1 MTSLHRGTTAGSAG
15 FTAIMEFSPLWL
27 VTNAASGSNSDGAVQ
42 DIAASLESIGCAPV
56 RIICFPDE
64 DLPTGE
70 DLTRAGVR
78 TLAVFTG
85 DGTINAAATS
95 ATGWDGAILVLPG
108 GTMNLLS
115 KALHGDVP
123 PETIT
128 GHLAAGSF
136 RRIGQPAV
144 RTSQGTALVEVLAG
158 PGAMWAD
165 VREGVRDLDLGAIA
179 ETFSKALRET
189 REGPGVKVADPAA
202 GKPDGYRALRIAP
215 HGNGLHVDGYDFADL
230 ADFAA
235 QGFAMLVKRDFRQ
248 GPHDDLGQFDAID
261 CISDSAIALMID
273 GERRQGDLRERFE
286 RIVFPVDFIATK
298 SVGD

>member
-1 MTSLHRGTTAGSAG
+1 
-15 FTAIMEFSPLWL
+15 MELSPIWL
-27 VTNAASGSNSDGAVQ
+27 VTNAASGSNSDEAVQ
-42 DIAASLESIGCAPV
+42 DVTASLEAIGCAPD
-56 RIICFPDE
+56 RLIRFPDE
-64 DLPTGE
+64 ELPTGD

-85 DGTINAAATS
+85 DGTINAAATM
-95 ATGWDGAILVLPG
+95 AEGWDGAILVLPG

-123 PETIT
+123 PEAIA
-128 GHLAAGSF
+128 GHLAAGTF

-144 RTSQGTALVEVLAG
+144 STSQGTALVEVLAG

-165 VREGVRDLDLGAIA
+165 VREGVRDFDLAAIA
-179 ETFSKALRET
+179 ETFTNALRET

-215 HGNGLHVDGYDFADL
+215 QGNGLHVDGYDFVDL

-235 QGFAMLVKRDFRQ
+235 QGFAILVKRDFRQ
-248 GPHDDLGQFDAID
+248 GPHDDLGWFDTVE
-261 CISDSAIALMID
+261 CKSDAPIALMID
-273 GERRQGDLRERFE
+273 GERRQGKLRERFE
-286 RIVFPVDFIATK
+286 RIVFPVDFIATRPA
-298 SVGD
+298 GD